1 MILNSFFE
9 TMMAVLAIKKTAMI
23 IAIGSDTF
31 CTWERVYEL
40 YSFAVAAS
48 LGCSVHFEYPS

>member
-31 CTWERVYEL
+31 CT
-40 YSFAVAAS
+40 
-48 LGCSVHFEYPS
+48 